1 MKPNINNAN
10 LRDCR
15 TSILPIVRPFALRQ
29 LAKYDVPLL
38 RKAWLKGAEIP
49 TKGCWKSS
57 FEKVEEIFQGT
68 SITPNSG
75 RIRELYRPQE
85 RQTWFSLTVVPDS

>member
-15 TSILPIVRPFALRQ
+15 TSILPILRPFFALRQ

-38 RKAWLKGAEIP
+38 RKAWLVKLAFHYLILP
-49 TKGCWKSS
+49 LS
-57 FEKVEEIFQGT
+57 
-68 SITPNSG
+68 
-75 RIRELYRPQE
+75 Y
-85 RQTWFSLTVVPDS
+85 

>member
-1 MKPNINNAN
+1 MKPNISNAN

-38 RKAWLKGAEIP
+38 RKAWLVK
-49 TKGCWKSS
+49 
-57 FEKVEEIFQGT
+57 
-68 SITPNSG
+68 
-75 RIRELYRPQE
+75 
-85 RQTWFSLTVVPDS
+85 LTFHYLILPLSY